1 MGGVLTK
8 ASTVVGAI
16 QSAFET
22 EGYEDVGNDVIRAV
36 LKDEQVD
43 VPASAF
49 DAALEFLDHKRDREV
64 LIDADAW
71 EDFEASLPA
80 IVAKHL

>member
-36 LKDEQVD
+36 LEDEQVD

-49 DAALEFLDHKRDREV
+49 DAALEFLDSKRDREI
-64 LIDADAW
+64 LIDPDAW
-71 EDFEASLPA
+71 EHFEASLPA
-80 IVAKHL
+80 IVAKRM